1 MRVSKAQNLGFCF
14 GVKRT
19 LQLALEAAQNQ
30 TVYTIGPLINN
41 PQEVSRLQERGVIP
55 LDDLSAVRPSVLL
68 LPSHGAAP
76 QKIAEAKA
84 LGWQILDA
92 TCPLVQKAQS
102 LAAAAATSGADLI
115 VFGDK
120 NHPEIKGVVG
130 RFLSE
135 ATPAQKAFVVANA
148 DEAEALG
155 HFNKAVLLSQT
166 TQIEKDLYIISKLLE
181 HKTSDFTLHNTICKA
196 TSDRQ
201 QAALNLAKQVDV
213 MLVIG
218 GRSSANTQKLLKLC
232 NKTGVPSYL
241 VERAVEILP
250 EMLAGA
256 EHIGITAGAS
266 TPDWIIKEVFKKM
279 SDEQKVNVVEEV
291 IKDEANIVEEAAE
304 AANQEAAEF
313 AAPEVPETS
322 ETEDGVNLMEEAMAD
337 PYDIEIKQLHAGAR
351 VKGVIVQVKPDE
363 LLVDIGAKSEGV
375 LPSSE
380 LIDEEAA
387 HITEKFH
394 VGDEINV
401 FVVRRENKEGYPML
415 SKKRIDQELV
425 WDKLAAMRENNETIE
440 GPVVDTVRGGVLV
453 DVGIRGFVPAALA
466 SNSYVEDLKE
476 FVGKTLKM
484 KILECERSRHKLV
497 LSAKAV
503 LREEAR
509 AKRAETWAN
518 LAEGQTIKGVV
529 RRLTSFGA
537 FVDIGGVDGL
547 LHVSEMAWYR
557 VNKPSDILKEGDEI
571 DVMVLGVDKEN
582 EKVSLGLKQLIVN
595 PWSVAA
601 EKYPKDSIIQV
612 KVMRTAGFGAFV
624 EVEPGVEGLV
634 HISQLAWERVAK
646 TEDVVKPGD
655 IIEVKV
661 LSVDPENK
669 RISLSRKAT
678 LEPPTAQDMPEA
690 DEVDPAPAEE

>member
-1 MRVSKAQNLGFCF
+1 LRVSKAQNLGFCF

-19 LQLALEAAQNQ
+19 LQLAFEAAQNQ
-30 TVYTIGPLINN
+30 KVYTIGPLINN
-41 PQEVSRLQERGVIP
+41 PQEINRLQALGVIP
-55 LDDLSAVRPSVLL
+55 IDNLAAVTPTVLL
-68 LPSHGAAP
+68 LPSHGVAP
-76 QKIAEAKA
+76 NKIIEAEG
-84 LGWQILDA
+84 LGWRIINA
-92 TCPLVQKAQS
+92 TCPLVQKAQN
-102 LAAAAATSGADLI
+102 LAADAAASGADLV

-120 NHPEIKGVVG
+120 NHPEIKGVIG
-130 RFLSE
+130 RFLND
-135 ATPAQKAFVVANA
+135 AKPVQKAFVVADA
-148 DEAEALG
+148 AEAEALG
-155 HFNKAVLLSQT
+155 QLKKVVLLSQT
-166 TQIEKDLYIISKLLE
+166 TQIEKDFYIISRLLE
-181 HKTSDFTLHNTICKA
+181 HKVSDFTLHNTICKA

-218 GRSSANTQKLLKLC
+218 GKSSANTQKLLKLC
-232 NKTGVPSYL
+232 GSIGVPAFL
-241 VERAVEILP
+241 VEHAVEILP

-266 TPDWIIKEVFKKM
+266 TPDWIIKEVLEKM
-279 SDEQKVNVVEEV
+279 SEEQKVNLVEEEIV
-291 IKDEANIVEEAAE
+291 KEETNIVEEAAE
-304 AANQEAAEF
+304 TANQEAAEF

-322 ETEDGVNLMEEAMAD
+322 ETEDGVNLMEEALAD
-337 PYDIEIKQLHAGAR
+337 PYDIEIKQLHAGSR
-351 VKGVIVQVKPDE
+351 VTGVIVQVKPDE
-363 LLVDIGAKSEGV
+363 LLIDIGAKSEGV

-380 LIDEEAA
+380 MIAEEAA
-387 HITEKFH
+387 HIIEKFH
-394 VGDEINV
+394 VGDEITV
-401 FVVRRENKEGYPML
+401 LVVRRENKEGYPML
-415 SKKRIDQELV
+415 SKKRIDQELI
-425 WDKLAAMRENNETIE
+425 WDKLAEMRDNNVTIE

-466 SNSYVEDLKE
+466 GNGYVEDLKE

-484 KILECERSRHKLV
+484 KILECDRGRHKMV

-509 AKRAETWAN
+509 AKRTETWAN
-518 LAEGQTIKGVV
+518 LAEGQTLKGVV
-529 RRLTSFGA
+529 RRLTNFGA

-557 VNKPSDILKEGDEI
+557 VNRPSDILKEGDEI
-571 DVMVLGVDKEN
+571 DVMVLGVDKES
-582 EKVSLGLKQLIVN
+582 EKVSLGLKQLVVN

-601 EKYPKDSIIQV
+601 EKYATDSIIEV

-661 LSVDPENK
+661 LSVDPETK

-678 LEPPTAQDMPEA
+678 LESPTAQDMPEA
-690 DEVDPAPAEE
+690 DEVDPA